1 MAFIIIT
8 TIIVYFILIAW
19 TWQSLSLIERPKK
32 LIFILLGTIIVY
44 GITFIVFQITKGNI
58 TYPDIE
64 LQAQVQNI
72 LILIFTGING
82 IIVLPQIA
90 KIADKIIG
98 NEVEKEKI
106 QKRILILALIFIIC
120 LIFESGYMKDI
131 QEGIINI
138 YHARIN
144 CI

>member
-90 KIADKIIG
+90 KIADTKK
-98 NEVEKEKI
+98 N
-106 QKRILILALIFIIC
+106 F
-120 LIFESGYMKDI
+120 
-131 QEGIINI
+131 NI
-138 YHARIN
+138 SSNFYN
-144 CI
+144 MFDF